1 MALHTVY
8 TPILP
13 NFVSSAYSYL
23 LHWTC
28 MFHCH
33 SVTLLEDL
41 LDISNSV
48 CSNLSTPIKPTLT
61 DFSISVMFI
70 LSFQFRP
77 EILDSYFSP
86 HCQPMHTFYSSASHI
101 GCLQNIFRTNFLL
114 SQLCPSWFN
123 LPSSLAWNIS
133 VGSNFDL
140 PLASFRLCSTQQ
152 PEWLSNKP
160 KFYKAPQNLVG
171 PSYRSDLFS
180 SVCFVHF
187 MHTSLFT
194 VHWIH

>member
-41 LDISNSV
+41 LDISNSA

-101 GCLQNIFRTNFLL
+101 G
-114 SQLCPSWFN
+114 
-123 LPSSLAWNIS
+123 LPSKHIQNWLLIIS
-133 VGSNFDL
+133 AVSILVQSAIISCLEYF
-140 PLASFRLCSTQQ
+140 SRLQ
-152 PEWLSNKP
+152 L
-160 KFYKAPQNLVG
+160 
-171 PSYRSDLFS
+171 RSAFGVLQ
-180 SVCFVHF
+180 VMLNTAARV
-187 MHTSLFT
+187 TE
-194 VHWIH
+194 